1 MSIDANVV
9 KELREKTGAGFMDC
23 KKALAETNG
32 NFEKAIEWLRTKGI
46 AKAEK
51 KAGRAAA
58 EGMVTSYI
66 HGAGKIG
73 VLVEIN
79 SETDFVARNEK
90 FQEFCKDIAMHIA
103 ATAPLCVRPEDID
116 QTIVDKERNVLKA
129 KAIEE
134 GKKPEFLEKIIEG
147 QIKKWLS
154 EKVLMEQ
161 QFVKN
166 PDVTINDYLKTTI
179 ATIGE
184 NIVIRRFTRFELGE
198 GLEKRSTDFA
208 AEVAAASQVQ

>member
-1 MSIDANVV
+1 MSIDANIV

-23 KKALAETNG
+23 KKALSETNG

-58 EGMVTSYI
+58 EGMVSSYI

-90 FQEFCKDIAMHIA
+90 FQDFCKDIAMHIA
-103 ATAPLCVRPEDID
+103 ATNPLCVRPEDID
-116 QTIVDKERNVLKA
+116 QNLVEKERGVLKA

-154 EKVLMEQ
+154 EKVLVEQ

-166 PDVTINDYLKTTI
+166 PDITINDYLKTTI

>member
-9 KELREKTGAGFMDC
+9 KELRDKTGAGFMDC

-51 KAGRAAA
+51 KAGRTAA
-58 EGMVTSYI
+58 EGMVASYI

-103 ATAPLCVRPEDID
+103 ATSPLCVRAEDID
-116 QTIVDKERNVLKA
+116 QTLVEKERGLLKA

-154 EKVLMEQ
+154 EKVLVEQ

-166 PDVTINDYLKTTI
+166 PDVTIGDYLKSTI
-179 ATIGE
+179 ASIGE
-184 NIVIRRFTRFELGE
+184 NIVIRRFSRFELGE
-198 GLEKRSTDFA
+198 GLEKRSSDFA
-208 AEVAAASQVQ
+208 AEVAAASNVQ

>member
-9 KELREKTGAGFMDC
+9 KELRDKTGAGFMDC

-58 EGMVTSYI
+58 EGMVSSYI

-103 ATAPLCVRPEDID
+103 ATSPLCVKAEE
-116 QTIVDKERNVLKA
+116 VDPSLVEKERSLLKA

-154 EKVLMEQ
+154 EKVLIEQ

-166 PDVTINDYLKTTI
+166 PDVTIGDYLKTTI
-179 ATIGE
+179 ASIGE
-184 NIVIRRFTRFELGE
+184 NIVIRRFSRFELGE

-208 AEVAAASQVQ
+208 AEVAAASNVQ

>member
-1 MSIDANVV
+1 MSIDANIV
-9 KELREKTGAGFMDC
+9 KELRDKTGAGFMDC

-58 EGMVTSYI
+58 EGMVSSYI
-66 HGAGKIG
+66 HGTGKIG

-103 ATAPLCVRPEDID
+103 ATAPLCVKAEEID
-116 QTIVDKERNVLKA
+116 QTLVEKERSLLKA

-154 EKVLMEQ
+154 EKVLVEQ

-166 PDVTINDYLKTTI
+166 PDVTIGDYLKTTI
-179 ATIGE
+179 ASIGE
-184 NIVIRRFTRFELGE
+184 NIVIRRFSRFELGE

-208 AEVAAASQVQ
+208 AEVAAASNVQ